1 MKYSPQTLTRMLSE
15 NWQSTIGKLIISI
28 EDELRRVA
36 NLQEGADRVGY
47 AYESNRGYVNGGS
60 LPASYYYA
68 GLNNGDA
75 LTTGAPSAN
84 NIRAIP
90 FVAPGRPSTIDEL
103 AFNITANVAGNARI
117 GIYDSKSETD
127 LYPNNLLFGS
137 NAINTGSNG
146 VKTASCTVQL
156 DSLGIYWLA
165 LLTDA
170 APTIRCA
177 PVASSSVPG
186 LLPDDATMP
195 TTRSLGVVAALAYAA
210 LPAAFP
216 ASAAYITAVPLPVLA
231 YRFSA

>member
-1 MKYSPQTLTRMLSE
+1 MKYSPQALTRILAD
-15 NWQSTIGKLIISI
+15 NWQSAIGKLIISI

-36 NLQEGADRVGY
+36 NIQDGDDRVGF
-47 AYESNRGYVNGGS
+47 AYEANRGYVNGGS

-68 GLNNGDA
+68 GLNNGAA

-90 FVAPGRPSTIDEL
+90 FIAPGRGGVIDQI

-127 LYPNNLLFGS
+127 IYPNALLHGS
-137 NAINTGSNG
+137 AAIGTGSNG
-146 VKTASCTVQL
+146 VKTSSCKVQL
-156 DSLGIYWLA
+156 DSLGVYWLA

-177 PVASSSVPG
+177 TVASSSVPG

-195 TTRSLGVVAALAYAA
+195 TTRSLGLVAALAYAA
-210 LPAAFP
+210 LPATFP